1 MQVDGFFYLHQFAS
15 EKKLLLLLLSSS
27 SSQQKRSRCERQ
39 RDGELG
45 RVGEGGAEWEEGCCW
60 VRDARQDECFDK
72 DGESAPEV

>member
-15 EKKLLLLLLSSS
+15 EKNCCYCRRR
-27 SSQQKRSRCERQ
+27 RSRRVAGV
-39 RDGELG
+39 RG
-45 RVGEGGAEWEEGCCW
+45 RETGRGEGGGGGGGEGAEWEEGCCW

>member
-15 EKKLLLLLLSSS
+15 EIFLLLLLLSSS
-27 SSQQKRSRCERQ
+27 QQKSSSCERQ
-39 RDGELG
+39 RDGEW
-45 RVGEGGAEWEEGCCW
+45 GGAAWEEGCCW

>member
-15 EKKLLLLLLSSS
+15 EFFFWLLSSW
-27 SSQQKRSRCERQ
+27 QQKSSRCERQ
-39 RDGELG
+39 RDGEWG
-45 RVGEGGAEWEEGCCW
+45 GGGSGGAEWEEGCCW